1 MNDDED
7 QVLLGIQI
15 VNTIVL
21 LNINRTTNNFS
32 LPSQT
37 SNGKSIGMGKTVG
50 WLDTDLAVVLVNT
63 YSFSYVWSSSQIFVY
78 NVSDPNSFVV
88 LAILPNIQQTLVTSF
103 GPELLSLVVTPNGT
117 MIMLD
122 VDGDYYIILPSPAGS
137 FSDSSSR
144 SSSSATP
151 CMGGTFSSQLSI
163 LPCSLCPS
171 GTTTAGLTGQ
181 SSCKSCG
188 DGTFCPLGAAA
199 GNINLSSELLANIQQ
214 VYAYPESPQSTR
226 FDNILIQNMLVI
238 HSASSSHCLLVSPLF
253 WATIVIS
260 LGVAIWL
267 TLLLSKYFITQ
278 PRSKQMRLYIKKFF
292 KKIDLIGEGEFVL
305 GGLFSL
311 AIIVLVSFSY
321 SFSNAYFHQYPIEQ
335 MKGPSS
341 FACDPTLSNAQF
353 SAGLMSLAIPPT
365 DVEAPIFT
373 LLNEQ
378 SFTLYIDFV
387 NTLFKCTDVS
397 AIQIKDT
404 NLDMKIS
411 SCGNNDNTLSISL
424 QLPSHG
430 MSLQITLADTNT
442 IGGLRMRLEGPG
454 ADEESETLEAAY
466 TLVDL
471 AFGQAFSVSGRLL
484 TQQPSCTLQL
494 TKVINYTYPLEEGDE
509 TQFSAVWLP
518 SFSANLDQMFV
529 DENEYIRA
537 TSLNTVL
544 SIVISETPYF
554 VLNVEKPITDKDEL
568 VFSNLLFTIVCLEI
582 FGLGFLL
589 FKLIIFPLLRRIR
602 NFCCPPKPKDESE
615 KKIAEFPDILT
626 NRL

>member
-1 MNDDED
+1 M
-7 QVLLGIQI
+7 
-15 VNTIVL
+15 
-21 LNINRTTNNFS
+21 
-32 LPSQT
+32 
-37 SNGKSIGMGKTVG
+37 
-50 WLDTDLAVVLVNT
+50 
-63 YSFSYVWSSSQIFVY
+63 
-78 NVSDPNSFVV
+78 SDPNSFVV
-88 LAILPNIQQTLVTSF
+88 VAILPNLQQTLVTSF
-103 GPELLSLVVTPNGT
+103 GPELLSLVLTPNGT
-117 MIMLD
+117 MMMLD

-137 FSDSSSR
+137 FSDSSLR

-151 CMGGTFSSQLSI
+151 CIGGTFSSQTSI

-181 SSCKSCG
+181 PSCLSCG
-188 DGTFCPLGAAA
+188 ANTFCPLGAAA

-238 HSASSSHCLLVSPLF
+238 HSASSQHCLLVSPLF
-253 WATIVIS
+253 WSTIVIS

-267 TLLLSKYFITQ
+267 ALLLSKYCITQ
-278 PRSKQMRLYIKKFF
+278 PRSIQTRKHLKHFF
-292 KKIDLIGEGEFVL
+292 KKIDLIGEGEFVI
-305 GGLFSL
+305 GGLFSF

-321 SFSNAYFHQYPIEQ
+321 TFSNAYFYQYPIEHI
-335 MKGPSS
+335 KGPSN

-353 SAGLMSLAIPPT
+353 SAGLMATAIPPT
-365 DVEAPIFT
+365 ETETPIFT
-373 LLNEQ
+373 LLDEQ

-387 NTLFKCTDVS
+387 NTLFKCSDAS
-397 AIQIKDT
+397 AVQIKDT
-404 NLDMKIS
+404 NLNMPIS
-411 SCGNNDNTLSISL
+411 SCSNNDNTLSISL

-454 ADEESETLEAAY
+454 ADEENATLEATY

-471 AFGQAFSVSGRLL
+471 AFAQTFSVSGSLL

-494 TKVINYTYPLEEGDE
+494 TKVINYTYPLEEGEE
-509 TQFSAVWLP
+509 TQFSGIWLP
-518 SFSANLDQMFV
+518 TFSTNLDQMFV
-529 DENEYIRA
+529 NENEYIRA

-554 VLNVEKPITDKDEL
+554 VLNVQKPITDKDEL
-568 VFSNLLFTIVCLEI
+568 IFSNLLFTIVCLEL

-589 FKLIIFPLLRRIR
+589 FKLIIFPLIARIR
-602 NFCCPPKPKDESE
+602 NCCCPRKPKDESE
-615 KKIAEFPDILT
+615 KTIVDFPDILT